1 MKQEVPLSTWTY
13 GKCSFRLS
21 APEKGFFFLWYFKSC
36 LFHYLIHDSFVL
48 KLNNTI
54 AWKVEIE
61 LEEVYF
67 FSFPANF
74 LSKFWTFYSH
84 FFKHQYS
91 LCWLYVLFWYSFN
104 SQKKKLWNL
113 HEYLSSSAR
122 KYVKAAPSVLFL
134 SPSLCLSFCCGG
146 THFSSISA
154 RKFSVYSCS
163 SCWTL
168 PIYFFLLLFCISL
181 YQLSI
186 GSLKQEISFAFFSL
200 WNLWNFIFNHF
211 FNNTFFFC
219 QTISL
224 RYSELKVWANTAQ
237 SVDQQEH
244 FIRIH

>member
-61 LEEVYF
+61 QEEVYF

-104 SQKKKLWNL
+104 SQNKKLWNL

-168 PIYFFLLLFCISL
+168 PIYFSCF
-181 YQLSI
+181 
-186 GSLKQEISFAFFSL
+186 SFAFPSISFLLAHWSRRFHLPFSHCEICEIL
-200 WNLWNFIFNHF
+200 FLTIFLITLFLPNHIF
-211 FNNTFFFC
+211 TLLRIKGLGQYCSVSGPTRTF
-219 QTISL
+219 
-224 RYSELKVWANTAQ
+224 
-237 SVDQQEH
+237 H
-244 FIRIH
+244 